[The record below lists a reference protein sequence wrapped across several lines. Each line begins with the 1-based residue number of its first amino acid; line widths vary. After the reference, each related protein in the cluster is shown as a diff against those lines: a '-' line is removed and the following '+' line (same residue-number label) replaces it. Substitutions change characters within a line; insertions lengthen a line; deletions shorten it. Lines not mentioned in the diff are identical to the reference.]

1 MLNMGFP
8 SSLTD
13 AGQPRLIASSFLRFN
28 GKLQRQFRKTN
39 VFAETLTII
48 EIIFFA
54 DAALQ
59 TIEKLIFTDA

>member
-1 MLNMGFP
+1 MGFP

-13 AGQPRLIASSFLRFN
+13 AVLKANRQQFLRFN
-28 GKLQRQFRKTN
+28 GELQRQFREN
-39 VFAETLTII
+39 VFAETVDDHRNSV
-48 EIIFFA
+48 FFA